1 MGAPVVIGAIGG
13 PFGVQGWMH
22 VRSFTEPAENILAYR
37 PWQLRRQT
45 SWQPVVAR
53 ARAHRRGFVACF
65 EGVAERDA
73 AERLRGLPIGV
84 DADVLPTADEGEY
97 YWRDL
102 TGLSVATLAGDELGV
117 VERLFS
123 TPAHDVLVVVG
134 VGDDEVDREGREG
147 SGSRGSGKGRKERL
161 LPFVRDV
168 VTQVDMRSRR
178 IVVDWQADWF

>member
-22 VRSFTEPAENILAYR
+22 VHSFTEPAENILAYR

-45 SWQPVVAR
+45 SWQPVVAQ

-84 DADVLPTADEGEY
+84 NADVLPTADEGEY

-123 TPAHDVLVVVG
+123 TPAHDVLVVAG
-134 VGDDEVDREGREG
+134 VGDDEVDRESR
-147 SGSRGSGKGRKERL
+147 GSRGGRKERL

-168 VTQVDMRSRR
+168 VTQVDMRSGR